1 MGLTFKEVKELKI
14 GNTVKVVKEYSKE
27 SKISKDVYLGK
38 YVSLLNK
45 TNYRGEEEYQL
56 NILGYQEGEYKLKE
70 ISVTLSK
77 YITITRSRLT
87 GKSSEAVNNYFKKYI
102 EHVKNVKKKK
112 EQIRRE
118 EELMR
123 KKREELDEE
132 NTKISQELI
141 KSNYDN
147 LPNKEKIVKE
157 LESRI
162 KGAGFKYD
170 VDVER
175 RSGDDGFYIRLTKYG
190 LREDDLRRARI
201 EAEYDYSTYIDG
213 TKEAI
218 QDDVTRN
225 MRYASIVDDVKLKGV
240 KDCSMNY
247 YLDTDGG
254 HKIGASIVYWFVLAD
269 KKLNEKEVTNIVS
282 FIESKILY
290 DIKEYQ

>member
-1 MGLTFKEVKELKI
+1 MGLKLKEIQDLKV
-14 GNTVKVVKEYSKE
+14 GNTVKVAQEYSKE
-27 SKISKDVYLGK
+27 DRISKAVYIGK
-38 YVSLLNK
+38 FVSLLNK
-45 TNYRGEEEYQL
+45 KNYRGEEEYQL

-70 ISVTLSK
+70 IKVILSK
-77 YITITRSRLT
+77 NTTVTRSRLT

-132 NTKISQELI
+132 NAKISQELV

-162 KGAGFKYD
+162 KGARFKYD
-170 VDVER
+170 VDIER
-175 RSGDDGFYIRLTKYG
+175 RSGDDGFYIRLTKDG
-190 LREDDLRRARI
+190 LREDDLRSASI
-201 EAEYDYSTYIDG
+201 EAEYDYSTYIEG
-213 TKEAI
+213 TKEGI
-218 QDDVTRN
+218 QEDVRRN

-240 KDCSMNY
+240 KNNSMGY
-247 YLDTDGG
+247 YLGTDGG
-254 HKIGASIVYWFVLAD
+254 HKIGASIVYRFVLAG

-290 DIKEYQ
+290 DIKEYK